1 MSFTAEQKSQLAKLM
16 ATENLTVQHQKI
28 HTAKFDPVNRIL
40 YLPIWQDMSGNLY
53 DLLTGHEVGHALYT
67 PADGWHS
74 AASDKTKPPSYKNF
88 LNVVEDARIE
98 KKVKRRYP
106 GLKTPFQKAYKEL
119 FDKDFF
125 GIGSKK
131 ISDMAFIDRLN
142 IYTKSQYT
150 ANWIKFSAE
159 ESVFVDKIQ
168 LLETWEDVVKLTDE
182 IFAYSKDEQFELK
195 PNDIEI
201 GEDEYGQDP
210 YGDDFDSGS
219 DFDDSENE
227 DGPEQ
232 KSKNSKSGKDDEG
245 ESDESTTGADGEPD
259 SDKLSE
265 SDEDGSKISRHK
277 ETNVADKNMFNP
289 KCVTDEQY
297 RKNES
302 ALLDEE
308 SKPYLYLNIP
318 KFNVKLGVTPA
329 KKVIEQIDAYY
340 FKAGQVLHDQA
351 LMSAEDGR
359 KLVSDFKTRNER
371 YIGLLVKEF
380 EMRKAAKAFSKSRL
394 SETGDID
401 INKLS
406 SYKFDDNIFRKVMLT
421 PKGKN
426 HGLILLLDKSGSMG
440 QNMPGSIE
448 QILILATFCRKVNIP
463 FAVYGF
469 SNSDRSFKL
478 DHNLKDYSGVHM
490 GQVWSTGEN
499 ELGLSPMQLRE
510 YLNSSMSNV
519 EFSLATKAL
528 LALKRSHEIRFMGQ
542 PRSEELTN
550 TPLIEAIIASGYLM
564 KQFRQKYGLDL
575 SSLIIVH
582 DGDSDM
588 VNRYHY
594 TYEVYNDREKK
605 YEKIS
610 RTSHFSLLSSNIC
623 IQDTTLK
630 FSRKLEK
637 RKNYDEMLIVAL
649 EWFRQVSQS
658 KVFGFFLAP
667 DNRGAAKNALYNRYV
682 FEDGEHFDTK
692 RFSFHRQ
699 SNQSGLDD
707 MDIQLDKI
715 VKKFKQEKFVACKPF
730 GYDEF
735 YIVAGGTDLV
745 TDNEELEIEGKA
757 TPSKLK
763 SAFLKLNKK
772 KAINRVLVS
781 RFIQGIAA

>member
-28 HTAKFDPVNRIL
+28 HTAKFDPVNRVL

-74 AASDKTKPPSYKNF
+74 AASDKTKPSSYKNF

-119 FDKDFF
+119 FEKDFF
-125 GIGSKK
+125 GIGSRKV
-131 ISDMAFIDRLN
+131 SDMAFIDRLN
-142 IYTKSQYT
+142 IYSKSQYT
-150 ANWIKFSAE
+150 ANWITFNTE

-201 GEDEYGQDP
+201 GE
-210 YGDDFDSGS
+210 YGDDYSSEGDEYDSDG
-219 DFDDSENE
+219 DDSENE

-245 ESDESTTGADGEPD
+245 DSDKDTGGADGEPE

-265 SDEDGSKISRHK
+265 SDEDGYKISRHK
-277 ETNVADKNMFNP
+277 ESNIADKNMFNP

-297 RKNES
+297 RKNEL
-302 ALLDEE
+302 ALLDEQ

-329 KKVIEQIDAYY
+329 KRVIEQINEYY
-340 FKAGQVLHDQA
+340 FKAGSLYDEA
-351 LMSAEDGR
+351 IISAQDA
-359 KLVSDFKTRNER
+359 KKMVSDFKTRNER

-478 DHNLKDYSGVHM
+478 DHSLKDYSGVRM
-490 GQVWSTGEN
+490 DKIWSADEN
-499 ELGLSPMQLRE
+499 ELSLSPVQLRE

-528 LALKRSHEIRFMGQ
+528 LALKSSYDGSRRYAGQ

-550 TPLIEAIIASGYLM
+550 TPLIEAVIASGYLM
-564 KQFRQKYGLDL
+564 KQFRQKYSLDL

-594 TYEVYNDREKK
+594 TYEVYSDREKK

-610 RTSHFSLLSSNIC
+610 RTSHFSLFESNVC
-623 IQDTTLK
+623 IQDTALN

-649 EWFRQVSQS
+649 DWFRRVSQS

-667 DNRGAAKNALYNRYV
+667 DNRGGAKNALYNRYV

-692 RFSFHRQ
+692 RFVFHRQ
-699 SNQSGLDD
+699 SNQSGLND

-715 VKKFKQEKFVACKPF
+715 VKKFKQDKFVACKPF

-735 YIVAGGTDLV
+735 YIVAGGNELV
-745 TDNEELEIEGKA
+745 TENEELEIEGKA

-763 SAFLKLNKK
+763 TAFLKLNKK